1 MSVFFYLRIVTRW
14 SQVHLFVCTL
24 WVNILALSCTA
35 DVEYKQLALLVHSR
49 TSAGPALR
57 KDFCLHLS
65 FTVAVTIPGA
75 LP

>member
-1 MSVFFYLRIVTRW
+1 M
-14 SQVHLFVCTL
+14 HLFVCTL

-35 DVEYKQLALLVHSR
+35 DVEYEQLALLVCSR
-49 TSAGPALR
+49 TSAGPALW

-65 FTVAVTIPGA
+65 SLTVAMTIPGA